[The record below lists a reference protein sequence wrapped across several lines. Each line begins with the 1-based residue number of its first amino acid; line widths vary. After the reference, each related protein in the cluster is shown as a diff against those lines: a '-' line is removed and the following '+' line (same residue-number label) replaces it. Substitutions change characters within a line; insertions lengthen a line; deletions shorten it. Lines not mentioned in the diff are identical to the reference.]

1 MGDDVSLAPLA
12 LRPNLVPGAYR
23 GVAVADVPCALDERS
38 LAAHFVGS
46 EAYRRTRFIV
56 ARRGDRTAI
65 LAVEKEHSETGEDPL
80 FAPITA
86 VTLLVGADDC
96 AFVVRSDLDAAV
108 PTALGRAALESA
120 PGKRGV
126 VVQDRYGHISFIA
139 NPAPLRLT
147 VREVVPPHP
156 PKLFDQAR
164 RVLDVAEH
172 LPPIDLVAEVV
183 DLADLARSRPSETYL
198 LPCRGGG
205 VTVDGSRTVYLDER
219 PERRSWTLLGC
230 ERSQQIHEWFY
241 GERAEQVD
249 ICPRRSGPT
258 AGAVLTKCCLLE
270 HEVVPEAG
278 QVVVPW
284 GASLAQV
291 SEALAVIARQWEPSW
306 APG

>member
-1 MGDDVSLAPLA
+1 MSPAPVGP
-12 LRPNLVPGAYR
+12 RPNLVPGAYR
-23 GVAVADVPCALDERS
+23 GVAVADVGCALDERS
-38 LAAHFVGS
+38 LRAHFTGA

-56 ARRGDRTAI
+56 ARRDDRTAI
-65 LAVEKEHSETGEDPL
+65 LAVEKELPADGGDPL
-80 FAPITA
+80 FAPISA
-86 VTLLVGADDC
+86 VTLLAGPADC
-96 AFVVRSDLDAAV
+96 AFVERNDLDAAV

-126 VVQDRYGHISFIA
+126 VVQDRYGHISFIVD
-139 NPAPLRLT
+139 PTPLRLT

-164 RVLDVAEH
+164 RVLEVAEH

-183 DLADLARSRPSETYL
+183 DLAELARSRPSATYL

-205 VTVDGSRTVYLDER
+205 VSVEGSLTCYLDER
-219 PERRSWTLLGC
+219 PPHRDWTLLGC

-241 GERAEQVD
+241 GERADQVD

-258 AGAVLTKCCLLE
+258 EGAVLTKCCLLE
-270 HEVVPEAG
+270 EEVLAEPG

-284 GASLAQV
+284 GASLSQV
-291 SEALAVIARQWEPSW
+291 SEALALVAREWEPSW
-306 APG
+306 APA